1 MSILSDI
8 AVYKR
13 EEIAAAKSATPV
25 ADLEAQARDM
35 VSPRGF
41 LAALNRAKSAG
52 RYALIAEIKR
62 ASPSKGL
69 IRKDFDPSA
78 LARAYTKG
86 GATCLSVLTDKPSFQ
101 GDIHYVGMA
110 RAASNLPIIRKDFMF
125 DPYQVLEARVA
136 GADCILIIMAAVT
149 DDEARA
155 LITAC
160 DKWQLDWL
168 IEVHNEAELER
179 ALALPSPL
187 IGINNRDL
195 NTFNTTLEVTY
206 SLAPKIPAG
215 RVIVSES
222 GIRTHE
228 DLRALAKV
236 GVMTYLVGESLMRE
250 HDVTAATHKLLTG
263 RALAL

>member
-8 AVYKR
+8 AAYKHD
-13 EEIAAAKSATPV
+13 EIAAAKAATPA

-35 VSPRGF
+35 TSPRGF
-41 LAALNRAKSAG
+41 LAALTRAKSAG

-69 IRKDFDPSA
+69 IRKDFDPTA
-78 LARAYTKG
+78 LARAYAKG

-101 GDIHYVGMA
+101 GDLHYIGMA
-110 RAASNLPIIRKDFMF
+110 RAASSLPILRKDFMF

-155 LITAC
+155 LMEAC
-160 DKWQLDWL
+160 EKWQLDWL

-195 NTFNTTLEVTY
+195 NDFKTTLDVTFA
-206 SLAPKIPAG
+206 LAPKIPAG
-215 RVIVSES
+215 RIVVSES
-222 GIRTHE
+222 GIRNHD
-228 DLRALAKV
+228 DLKSLAKASV
-236 GVMTYLVGESLMRE
+236 TTYLVGESLMRE
-250 HDVTAATHKLLTG
+250 NDVTDATRKLLTG
-263 RALAL
+263 RTLSL